1 VIALVETWPR
11 ERPKGTKMGR
21 GCFKLIA
28 DALKRSTPLARDGGA
43 AMRQWTHTV
52 YLMADALAVTNRS
65 FRRETFLAACGVQP

>member
-1 VIALVETWPR
+1 MIALVETWPR

-21 GCFKLIA
+21 GQFKLIA
-28 DALKRSTPLARDGGA
+28 AALMRATPLARDGGA